1 MTASRSVA
9 FSIGYVVLHVLMD
22 AGSYVQPVLKIGITP
37 WNPQTGL
44 LLAFLCLHSRGF
56 VWAVI
61 AQIVAEWL
69 VRGIPSNLGV
79 FLLQTVA
86 VAGVYQLS
94 AMLIRKLDMSVGR
107 PTSATLIR
115 FGLVAAL
122 SALAVSVLVVG
133 LYTLSGSLP
142 VIQAPSAIGKIWVGD
157 LNGILMLTPLLLNY
171 RYFPQGVRAAVAA
184 PYKLLGVVAALLLAF
199 VIVFIVGNPDDL
211 RFFYVLFVPA
221 IIAAL
226 AGEVMGVLLVAVAI
240 QIGLVFGVQR
250 LPEVA
255 PLVDLQYLMLTLVAT
270 ALALGVV
277 VAERSNTAAVALRR
291 ETQLRDRE
299 ASLARASRAAT
310 AGELASVL
318 AHELNQPMTALVGYL
333 RSLEIMLDKVV
344 HSDSRL
350 SPTVRK
356 AADEALRVSDTLRRL
371 RNFYAG
377 RDPQIEPTEVDPLL
391 RSIVDMMQRR
401 GRVGSAAVEIDI
413 EGELPRVDTDA
424 VFVSVILSNLLSNS
438 ADALLGM
445 TEGRIVVTTR
455 SRGDVLEVAVE
466 DNGPGVPDR
475 LLPELFKAFV
485 TTKTEGMGMGLAAS
499 KSLAQA
505 LGGDLT
511 YERSI
516 FGGAR
521 FVLSLPTLSNPS

>member
-1 MTASRSVA
+1 MPANPSFL
-9 FSIGYVVLHVLMD
+9 FSIGYVLLHVLMD

-44 LLAFLCLHSRGF
+44 LLAFLCLHRKGF
-56 VWAVI
+56 AWALV
-61 AQIVAEWL
+61 AQIAAELL
-69 VRGIPSNLGV
+69 VRGMPASLWIL
-79 FLLQTVA
+79 LLQTIA

-94 AMLIRKLDMSVGR
+94 AILIQRLDMSVGR

-115 FGLVAAL
+115 FGLIAAF
-122 SALAVSVLVVG
+122 SALAVSVIVVAI
-133 LYTLSGSLP
+133 YTVSGSLP
-142 VIQAPSAIGKIWVGD
+142 VAQAPSAIGKIWVGD

-171 RYFPQGVRAAVAA
+171 RYFPQGLRAAIAA
-184 PYKLLGVVAALLLAF
+184 PYKLLGVVASLLLAF
-199 VIVFIVGNPDDL
+199 VIVFVVGNPDDL

-221 IIAAL
+221 IVAAL

-255 PLVDLQYLMLTLVAT
+255 PLVDLQYLMLTLVST

-291 ETQLRDRE
+291 EIQLRDRE

-310 AGELASVL
+310 AGELASVI

-333 RSLEIMLDKVV
+333 RSMEIMLDKVV
-344 HSDSRL
+344 QSDPRL
-350 SPTVRK
+350 SPTARK

-377 RDPQIEPTEVDPLL
+377 RDPQIEPLEVDALL
-391 RSIVDMMQRR
+391 RNIVDMMQRR
-401 GRVGSAAVEIDI
+401 GRIGSATVEVDLDAGIPQI
-413 EGELPRVDTDA
+413 ETDA
-424 VFVSVILSNLLSNS
+424 VFVSVIIANLMSNA
-438 ADALLGM
+438 ADALM
-445 TEGRIVVTTR
+445 GRTDGRMRVVAK
-455 SRGDVLEVAVE
+455 SRGDVVEIAVE
-466 DNGPGVPDR
+466 DNGSGVPER

-505 LGGDLT
+505 LGGDLHH
-511 YERSI
+511 ERSSL
-516 FGGAR
+516 GGAR
-521 FVLSLPTLSNPS
+521 FVLLLPIQSTEK

>member
-1 MTASRSVA
+1 MPAIPSIA
-9 FSIGYVVLHVLMD
+9 FSIGYMLLHVLMD
-22 AGSYVQPVLKIGITP
+22 ASSYVQPVLKIGITP

-44 LLAFLCLHSRGF
+44 LLAFLCLHRQGF
-56 VWAVI
+56 AWVVA
-61 AQIVAEWL
+61 AQIGAEFL
-69 VRGIPSNLGV
+69 VRGIPSSPLI
-79 FLLQTVA
+79 LLIQTVA
-86 VAGVYQLS
+86 VAGVYQIS
-94 AMLIRKLDMSVGR
+94 ALLIRRLDMSVGR

-115 FGLVAAL
+115 FGLIAAT

-133 LYTLSGSLP
+133 IYTLSGSLP
-142 VIQAPSAIGKIWVGD
+142 VAQAPSAIGKIWVGD

-171 RYFPQGVRAAVAA
+171 RYVPQGARAAIAA
-184 PYKLLGVVAALLLAF
+184 PYKLIGVIASLLLAF
-199 VIVFIVGNPDDL
+199 VIVFVVGNPDDL

-226 AGEVMGVLLVAVAI
+226 VGEVMGVLIVAVAI
-240 QIGLVFGVQR
+240 QIGLVFGVQQ

-255 PLVDLQYLMLTLVAT
+255 PLVDLQYLMLTLVST

-277 VAERSNTAAVALRR
+277 VAERSNTAAVALSR
-291 ETQLRDRE
+291 EIQLRDRE

-310 AGELASVL
+310 AGELASVI

-333 RSLEIMLDKVV
+333 RSMEIMLDKTVQA
-344 HSDSRL
+344 DPRL
-350 SPTVRK
+350 PSTVRK

-377 RDPQIEPTEVDPLL
+377 RDPQIEPSEMGVLL

-401 GRVGSAAVEIDI
+401 GRIGSATADVDI
-413 EGELPRVDTDA
+413 ASGMPRIDTDA
-424 VFVSVILSNLLSNS
+424 VFISVIIANLMSNA
-438 ADALLGM
+438 ADALSGQAD
-445 TEGRIVVTTR
+445 GRILVVAKARHET
-455 SRGDVLEVAVE
+455 LEIAVE
-466 DNGPGVPDR
+466 DNGPGVPER

-511 YERSI
+511 YERSKL
-516 FGGAR
+516 GGAR
-521 FVLSLPTLSNPS
+521 FILVLPVPAAEK